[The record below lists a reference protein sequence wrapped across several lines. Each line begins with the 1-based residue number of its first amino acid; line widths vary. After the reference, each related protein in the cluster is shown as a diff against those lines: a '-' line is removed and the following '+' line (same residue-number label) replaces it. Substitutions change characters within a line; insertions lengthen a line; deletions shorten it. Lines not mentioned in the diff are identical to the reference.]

1 MDQAKLARMQAQ
13 VRIGE
18 SPSSVELLLIPYVG

>member
-1 MDQAKLARMQAQ
+1 MDKDKLAKLQAQ

-18 SPSSVELLLIPYVG
+18 SIRNCAVSGGLIL